1 MSFQQ
6 KQLDDEQDKIRAEKA
21 NRLEALRKR
30 LADETQQ
37 AILEQE
43 KQMGAL
49 IGRLQ
54 AGAARRQAIIKKN
67 EEQLAKL
74 EVSAS
79 QLRIS
84 RNQYMTNLVSK
95 KEPIIYWFSIICK
108 ARLKRSFGSLTRL
121 SKPTLS
127 QSYLLTTLNNYLC
140 VVLVKSY

>member
-1 MSFQQ
+1 MLTTNVSFQQ

-74 EVSAS
+74 EVSAI
-79 QLRIS
+79 QLKIS
-84 RNQYMTNLVSK
+84 RNQYMTNVVSK

-108 ARLKRSFGSLTRL
+108 ARLKRSFRSLTRL
-121 SKPTLS
+121 SRPTLS
-127 QSYLLTTLNNYLC
+127 
-140 VVLVKSY
+140 